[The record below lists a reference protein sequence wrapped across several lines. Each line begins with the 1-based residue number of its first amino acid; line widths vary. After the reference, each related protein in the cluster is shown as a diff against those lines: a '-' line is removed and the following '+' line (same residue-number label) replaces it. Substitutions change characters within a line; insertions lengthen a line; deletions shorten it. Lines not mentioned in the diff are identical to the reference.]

1 MEGKQMD
8 INTILNQIDLGAMA
22 LPEFQRGYVW
32 NRNQVRDL
40 MSSLYRRYPVGGLLV
55 WVTKTEGAD
64 ARGDH
69 PLSAGNV
76 ELILD
81 GQQRMTSLYGIIRGT
96 PPPFFEGTASAFT
109 DLYFNLEDETFE
121 FYGPVKMSGDP
132 RWISVTELMQH
143 NLGPF
148 IGRIY
153 QNEILQPHAEEYI
166 SRLNRLQSIKDTHVH
181 IEKVTGPDKTVDV
194 VVDIFNRVNSG
205 GTKLSKGDLAL
216 ARICAEWPPA
226 REHLRSSLARWSR
239 AGFDFSLDWLLRN
252 VNAVVTGKALFSA
265 LKDVDAVEFQQG
277 LKQANKAIDYLLNI
291 VSGRLGLD
299 HERVLGGRYAFPIMS
314 RYVVENG
321 GKLASAME
329 RDRLLYWYV
338 QTLLWGRYAGS
349 TESNLMQ
356 DLTAME
362 IHAEALDRL
371 IDQLR
376 IWRGDLLV
384 RPDNFASW
392 STGARFYPMLYM
404 LTRVGAARDWDT
416 GLPLKANLLGKT
428 SRLEIHHIFPKSQ
441 LYTSGY
447 SRSMV
452 NSLANYCFLTQATN
466 LNISNTLPEVYF
478 PQIETKHPGA
488 LSSQWVPMDP
498 HLWQIENY
506 PDFLAERQRL
516 LAKAANAFLDSLL
529 ASNQAEP
536 VEAVPSFMAPPAVE
550 IIGLGNSINGEDEEV
565 ALLETNIWVTEQGLP
580 EGELLYEVVDPD
592 TGALLVMLDLVWP
605 EGIQTRYSEPV
616 ALLLNEEM
624 RTLELA
630 SAAGFRCFTDVES
643 FRAYVEREILGLDAI
658 AAD

>member
-1 MEGKQMD
+1 MD

-40 MSSLYRRYPVGGLLV
+40 MASLYRRYPVGGLLV

-81 GQQRMTSLYGIIRGT
+81 GQQRVTSLYGIIRGT
-96 PPPFFEGTASAFT
+96 PPPFFEGAVSTFT
-109 DLYFNLEDETFE
+109 DLYFNLEEETFE
-121 FYGPVKMSGDP
+121 FYGPVKMGGDP

-153 QNEILQPHAEEYI
+153 QNETLQPRAEEYV
-166 SRLNRLQSIKDTHVH
+166 SRLNRLHSIKDVHVH

-226 REHLRSSLARWSR
+226 REHLRSSLAKWKV

-265 LKDVDAVEFQQG
+265 LKDVNAVEFQQG
-277 LKQANKAIDYLLNI
+277 LKQANKAIDYLLN
-291 VSGRLGLD
+291 VVGGRLGLD
-299 HERVLGGRYAFPIMS
+299 HERVLGSRYAFPIMS

-321 GKLASAME
+321 GRFTNAME
-329 RDRLLYWYV
+329 RDKLLYWYIH
-338 QTLLWGRYAGS
+338 TLLWGRYAGS

-362 IHAEALDRL
+362 DHSEALERL

-376 IWRGDLLV
+376 IWRGDLVV

-392 STGARFYPMLYM
+392 SIGARFYPMLYM
-404 LTRVGAARDWDT
+404 LTRVGEARDWDT
-416 GLPLKANLLGKT
+416 GLPLKANMLGRT

-441 LYTSGY
+441 LYSRGY
-447 SRSMV
+447 SRAMV

-478 PQIETKHPGA
+478 PQIEAKHPGA
-488 LSSQWVPMDP
+488 LASQWVPMDTE
-498 HLWQIENY
+498 LWQIENY

-516 LAKAANAFLDSLL
+516 LAKAANVFLDSLL
-529 ASNQAEP
+529 TGSQGDL
-536 VEAVPSFMAPPAVE
+536 VEVEQPFTVPSVSS
-550 IIGLGNSINGEDEEV
+550 IVDLGTSINGEDEEA

-580 EGELLYEVVDPD
+580 EGELLYEVVDSES
-592 TGALLVMLDLVWP
+592 GALVALLDLVWP

-616 ALLLNEEM
+616 ALLLNEEI

-630 SAAGFRCFTDVES
+630 SSAGFRCFTDVET
-643 FRAYVEREILGLDAI
+643 FRTYVEKEILALDEVAI
-658 AAD
+658 D

>member
-1 MEGKQMD
+1 MD

-40 MSSLYRRYPVGGLLV
+40 MSSMYRRYPVGGLLV
-55 WVTKTEGAD
+55 WVTKTEGAE

-69 PLSAGNV
+69 PLPAGNV

-81 GQQRMTSLYGIIRGT
+81 GQQRVTSLYGIIRGT
-96 PPPFFEGTASAFT
+96 PPPFFEGAASAFT

-121 FYGPVKMSGDP
+121 FYGPVKMGGDP
-132 RWISVTELMQH
+132 RWISVTELMRH

-153 QNEILQPHAEEYI
+153 QSETLQPHAEEYI
-166 SRLNRLQSIKDTHVH
+166 SRLNRLHSIKDIHVH

-226 REHLRSSLARWSR
+226 REQLRSSLARWKEV
-239 AGFDFSLDWLLRN
+239 GFDFSLDWLLRN
-252 VNAVVTGKALFSA
+252 VNAVVTGKALFTA
-265 LKDVDAVEFQQG
+265 LKDVSAAEFQQG
-277 LKQANKAIDYLLNI
+277 LKRTNKAIDYLLN
-291 VSGRLGLD
+291 VVGGRLGLD
-299 HERVLGGRYAFPIMS
+299 HERVLGSRYAFPIMS

-321 GKLASAME
+321 GRLGNARE
-329 RDRLLYWYV
+329 RDKLLYWYV
-338 QTLLWGRYAGS
+338 HTLLWGRYAGS

-362 IHAEALDRL
+362 DHSVALDRL

-392 STGARFYPMLYM
+392 SVGARFYPMLYM
-404 LTRVGAARDWDT
+404 LTRVGEARDWCT
-416 GLPLKANLLGKT
+416 GLPLKADLLGKT

-441 LYTSGY
+441 LYAHGY

-452 NSLANYCFLTQATN
+452 NSLTNYCFLTQTCN
-466 LNISNTLPEVYF
+466 LTISNTLPEVYF
-478 PQIETKHPGA
+478 PQVETEHPGA
-488 LSSQWVPMDP
+488 LASQWIPLDQN
-498 HLWQIENY
+498 LWRVENY

-516 LAKAANAFLDSLL
+516 LARAANGFLDSLL
-529 ASNQAEP
+529 ASSRAEP
-536 VEAVPSFMAPPAVE
+536 VETVPVMVAAPVVE
-550 IIGLGNSINGEDEEV
+550 IEDLGTSINGEDEEA
-565 ALLETNIWVTEQGLP
+565 ALLDTNIWVTDQGLP
-580 EGELLYEVVDPD
+580 EGELLYELVDLE
-592 TGALLVMLDLVWP
+592 TGALVALLDLAWP
-605 EGIQTRYSEPV
+605 EGIQVRYSEPV

-624 RTLELA
+624 RTLEVA
-630 SAAGFRCFTDVES
+630 SAAGFRCFTDVDT
-643 FRAYVEREILGLDAI
+643 FRAYVEKEILALDVTSTG
-658 AAD
+658 